1 MSLLSDNIYNK
12 RAGRDEPKFKIW
24 RNAGLLLTYKCNAK
38 CEFCYYN
45 CSPEQGGLMP
55 VDMAINAWRSLKKLA
70 GDDAP
75 AVSKVEPKIH
85 ITGGEPFLYW
95 DHLVEILQEA
105 KKSNLGPVDMIETN
119 GFWAVDE
126 KIVKD
131 RIKVL
136 DELGVNR
143 LKISCDPFHQEY
155 VDIEP
160 VRRLAKTAR
169 EVIGHDRVLVRW
181 EKYLDKPIEMKNIS
195 ADERNKRYVE
205 ALNDYP
211 CRFTGRA
218 AGEIAESVASQTVEQ
233 IAAQN
238 CSNAFLDAKGVHID
252 PYGNIFSGT
261 CSGIIVGNI
270 AKRPLAEIWQNWQP
284 SNDKLIETLFNSGP
298 AGLLDEAVKAGY
310 KPAKLYAGK
319 CHLCTSIRQFFFDK
333 GLYETVVGPAECY
346 Q

>member
-1 MSLLSDNIYNK
+1 MSV
-12 RAGRDEPKFKIW
+12 E
-24 RNAGLLLTYKCNAK
+24 
-38 CEFCYYN
+38 
-45 CSPEQGGLMP
+45 
-55 VDMAINAWRSLKKLA
+55 MAVNAWQSLKELA
-70 GDDAP
+70 GDIAP

-126 KIVKD
+126 KIVKE
-131 RIKVL
+131 RVRTL
-136 DELGVNR
+136 DELGMRR

-155 VDIEP
+155 VDIEL
-160 VRRLAKTAR
+160 VKRLASVAK
-169 EVIGHDRVLVRW
+169 ELLGQDRVLVRW

-195 ADERNKRYVE
+195 AVERDKQYIE
-205 ALNDYP
+205 ALKDYP

-218 AGEIAESVASQTVEQ
+218 ASMIAELVASQTVEQ
-233 IAAQN
+233 IAIRN

-270 AKRPLAEIWQNWQP
+270 AKRSLAEIWQNWQP

-298 AGLLDEAVKAGY
+298 AGLLDEAIQAGY
-310 KPAKLYAGK
+310 KPAQCYAGK

-333 GLYETVVGPAECY
+333 GFYKTIVGPAECY

>member
-1 MSLLSDNIYNK
+1 MSSLSDNIYNK
-12 RAGRDEPKFKIW
+12 RAGRDKPKFKIW
-24 RNAGLLLTYKCNAK
+24 RNAGLLLTYKCNAR

-45 CSPEQGGLMP
+45 CSPEQEGLMP
-55 VDMAINAWRSLKKLA
+55 VDMAINAWLSLKELA
-70 GDDAP
+70 GDA
-75 AVSKVEPKIH
+75 AKIH

-119 GFWAVDE
+119 GFWVVDE

-136 DELGVNR
+136 DKLGMRR

-160 VRRLAKTAR
+160 VRRLAKTAK
-169 EVIGHDRVLVRW
+169 EVIGRGRVLVRW

-195 ADERNKRYVE
+195 ADERNKQYVE
-205 ALNDYP
+205 ALKDYP

-218 AGEIAESVASQTVEQ
+218 AREITELVASQTVEQ

-238 CSNAFLDAKGVHID
+238 CSGAFLDAKGVHID

-284 SNDKLIETLFNSGP
+284 GNDKLIEMLFTSGP
-298 AGLLDEAVKAGY
+298 AGLLDEAIKAGY
-310 KPAKLYAGK
+310 KPAQCYAGK

-333 GLYETVVGPAECY
+333 GLYKSVVGPAECY
-346 Q
+346 LL